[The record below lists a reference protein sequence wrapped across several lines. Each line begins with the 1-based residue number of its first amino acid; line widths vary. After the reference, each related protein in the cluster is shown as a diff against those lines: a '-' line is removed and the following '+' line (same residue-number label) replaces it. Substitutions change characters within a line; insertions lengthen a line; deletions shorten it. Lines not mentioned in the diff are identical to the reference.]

1 MSLQIYMGP
10 MFAGKSSTI
19 IRLVNRY
26 KSIGKKICLATFV
39 GDTRYNDDL
48 YLWNHDALKLP
59 CERWSTLNSHRE
71 DEVVVNS
78 EILILDEAQFFPDLK
93 DFVLWAVETMGKH
106 VIVVGLDGDADRKPF
121 GQILECIPL
130 ADDVF
135 KLKSFCRKC
144 SDGTEALFSYC
155 MAKKTEQV
163 QVGGAELYM
172 PLCRKC
178 FVTSYRDASSTA

>member
-19 IRLVNRY
+19 IRLVNKY
-26 KSIGKKICLATFV
+26 KSIGKTMCLVTYA

-48 YLWNHDALKLP
+48 YLWNHDALKVP
-59 CERWSTLNSHRE
+59 CERWTELNSHRL
-71 DEVVVNS
+71 DPVFTQSNIV
-78 EILILDEAQFFPDLK
+78 IIDEAQFFPDLLT
-93 DFVLWAVETMGKH
+93 FVQFAVETSSKH

-121 GQILECIPL
+121 GQLLQCIPL

-135 KLKSFCRKC
+135 KLKSFCKQC

-155 MAKKTEQV
+155 TSKKTEQV
-163 QVGGAELYM
+163 QVGGAELYL

-178 FVTSYRDASSTA
+178 YMKAMKS

>member
-26 KSIGKKICLATFV
+26 KSIGKAICLATYS

-48 YLWNHDALKLP
+48 YLWNHDALRVP
-59 CERWSTLNSHRE
+59 CERWSELNSHRA
-71 DEVVVNS
+71 DTVVLAS
-78 EILILDEAQFFPDLK
+78 SILIIDEAQFFPDLK
-93 DFVLWAVETMGKH
+93 EFVLWAVEEHNKH
-106 VIVVGLDGDADRKPF
+106 VIIVGLDGDADRKPF

-130 ADDVF
+130 ADDIF
-135 KLKSFCRKC
+135 KLKSFCKLC

-155 MAKKTEQV
+155 IKKKKEQV
-163 QVGGAELYM
+163 QVGGADLYM

-178 FVTSYRDASSTA
+178 YLLSSGSSK

>member
-26 KSIGKKICLATFV
+26 KSIGKTICLVSYA

-48 YLWNHDALKLP
+48 YLWNHDALKIP
-59 CERWSTLNSHRE
+59 CERWTELNSHRL
-71 DEVVVNS
+71 DPIFTSANIV
-78 EILILDEAQFFPDLK
+78 IIDEAQFFPDLK
-93 DFVLWAVETMGKH
+93 TFVQFAVETSSKH
-106 VIVVGLDGDADRKPF
+106 VIIVGLDGDADRKPF
-121 GQILECIPL
+121 GQILDCIPL
-130 ADDVF
+130 ADDLF
-135 KLKSFCRKC
+135 KLKSFCRLC

-155 MAKKTEQV
+155 TKKKTEQV
-163 QVGGAELYM
+163 QVGGADLYM

-178 FVTSYRDASSTA
+178 YLQESKSQV